1 MTDIFTVFNKMTM
14 IATSLA
20 GHKNGLVT
28 ATGMRDW
35 VFLCFAYSLML
46 FGATI
51 LASIMVIQYFFLGI
65 LQKAFPA
72 AFEPPQHHCCP
83 RESSARSYRRSWG
96 SNQSQCRKY
105 KGSKSSVW
113 TDGFDHM
120 VTHQKFFTPLGKRR
134 VGRLKRESLGENTKK
149 HNKDHHRNPLPQNH
163 RKNKNPELFTDQNR
177 RISIHHLSKR
187 MSDLS
192 ELTNMPATPIT
203 IHPVVGIMPRPG
215 QPGALSFDGTGI
227 SDFLKDWEM
236 ECEEYGLTNAQK
248 CKKLPRYCTKDI
260 GEAIQ
265 KLDGYVGGDWTVFQ
279 RELKQLFWQTD
290 PPKDTVAALFK
301 LIGDAKAGKM
311 SVDMYVLKYT
321 TITDT
326 LVKKN
331 AMSKFDRTVR
341 LLEGLSDEIQSKVFE
356 YCSEQGWRMLEHDV
370 ETAEPVFEDVKKVV
384 LEKAK
389 MFERRKLFV
398 GGRLTGPGY
407 VGTGSN
413 GTPTSSAT
421 ATTAPTTVPT
431 TVTSPVPTA
440 SDSIEELTKQLSKLT
455 LILEGQPQP
464 QQQFRGT
471 GPTQTSNSDRP
482 WQRRCVWCDSVEH
495 SRGKC
500 SEFIEALNAKL
511 IGFNEVGRVKMMST
525 GEELPLMFNKGG
537 MKEALRIR
545 MAAIS
550 ADVGAITFDD
560 RVFASLGPQNGS
572 ARVTT
577 LDFENGIRTD
587 QIIDVEANE
596 KRKRDALDRTRRV
609 RSRIDESGPDGTSNS
624 DPGPSNVRP
633 TPANYGYPPPVQ
645 VTDVPEEEIRME
657 STSEP
662 HGAQTSSRSPNAQ
675 TPSGSPST
683 TGTKTKFRLAS
694 ELNQMVTTEEVGK
707 KVMDAPIQLKMCEL
721 LAVSAEVSNYIHDQ
735 TRKRRVPI
743 ANSDGIS
750 NRISPA
756 EYSTEDVSANANL
769 TQSSATGKSLYACP
783 SARAKVCL
791 NDELQ
796 VESLLDDG
804 SELNIM
810 AKRTF
815 EQLQH
820 PIDTNVNW
828 RINGYDVKAEDEIME
843 LGKGGNLIGVC
854 HDVLVD
860 VGGVAVKQ
868 HIFVVKYLN
877 SDLILGRPW
886 GRTTRAQMTNKDDGS
901 YVVKIKSTDGR
912 RIVEFI
918 AVPAQHE
925 RIREYVRAPDESDKD
940 DLGIVALKAEGVR
953 H

>member
-1 MTDIFTVFNKMTM
+1 MSERSESTNSPPVIP
-14 IATSLA
+14 
-20 GHKNGLVT
+20 
-28 ATGMRDW
+28 
-35 VFLCFAYSLML
+35 
-46 FGATI
+46 
-51 LASIMVIQYFFLGI
+51 IM
-65 LQKAFPA
+65 
-72 AFEPPQHHCCP
+72 
-83 RESSARSYRRSWG
+83 
-96 SNQSQCRKY
+96 
-105 KGSKSSVW
+105 
-113 TDGFDHM
+113 
-120 VTHQKFFTPLGKRR
+120 
-134 VGRLKRESLGENTKK
+134 
-149 HNKDHHRNPLPQNH
+149 
-163 RKNKNPELFTDQNR
+163 
-177 RISIHHLSKR
+177 
-187 MSDLS
+187 
-192 ELTNMPATPIT
+192 
-203 IHPVVGIMPRPG
+203 IHPIVRVMPRPG
-215 QPGALSFDGTGI
+215 QPGALSFDGNSIT
-227 SDFLKDWEM
+227 DFLKDWEM
-236 ECEEYGLTNAQK
+236 ECEEYGLTDAQK

-265 KLDGYVGGDWTVFQ
+265 KLDGYAEGDWTAFQ
-279 RELKQLFWQTD
+279 RELKKLFWQTD
-290 PPKDTVAALFK
+290 PPKDTAAALFK
-301 LIGDAKAGKM
+301 LISDAKAGKM

-321 TITDT
+321 TITNT

-356 YCSEQGWRMLEHDV
+356 YCSEQGWRVLDHDV
-370 ETAEPVFEDVKKVV
+370 DTTEPVFEEVKRIV

-389 MFERRKLFV
+389 MFERRKLFT
-398 GGRLTGPGY
+398 GGHLLGSGYIGPG
-407 VGTGSN
+407 
-413 GTPTSSAT
+413 SSDT
-421 ATTAPTTVPT
+421 
-431 TVTSPVPTA
+431 PTA
-440 SDSIEELTKQLSKLT
+440 SATVSTIPTAITSPAPAASNSIEELTRQISKLT
-455 LILEGQPQP
+455 LFLEGQTRQKPRAP
-464 QQQFRGT
+464 
-471 GPTQTSNSDRP
+471 GPAPTSNSDRP
-482 WQRRCVWCDSVEH
+482 WQRRCMWCDSLEH
-495 SRGKC
+495 TRGNC
-500 SEFIEALNAKL
+500 SEFTEALNAK
-511 IGFNEVGRVKMMST
+511 IVGFNELGRVKLMLT
-525 GEELPLMFNKGG
+525 GEELRLMTNKGG
-537 MKEALRIR
+537 MKEGLKFKT
-545 MAAIS
+545 AATSSQTAAVTS

-560 RVFASLGPQNGS
+560 RVYASLGPHNGS

-596 KRKRDALDRTRRV
+596 KRKRDTLDRTRRV
-609 RSRIDESGPDGTSNS
+609 RSQIEESGPDGMQNPDLVPSNS
-624 DPGPSNVRP
+624 RP
-633 TPANYGYPPPVQ
+633 TPANYGYPPSVQ

-743 ANSDGIS
+743 VSDGIS
-750 NRISPA
+750 SRISPA
-756 EYSTEDVSANANL
+756 DDSTKDVSANENL
-769 TQSSATGKSLYACP
+769 TQSSAAGKSLYACP